1 MSVAVCL
8 LLLLGVRV
16 MRCEIGPSATA
27 IPFMKA
33 LVDDV
38 RIVNLLSAGV
48 RDDGYVV
55 GGIMDGLGALEASA
69 NASQIVVLMN
79 HELKHT
85 AGVTREHGARGAYVS
100 RVVLERETL
109 AVVSVEDFLRD
120 SRANGACDAAR
131 NGMFTR
137 CSFDRLCSGDLPPV
151 TALFNSRTGRGT
163 QTRIFLTGEEGDSF
177 PRALAFIVDGPAA
190 RTAVH
195 LRALGSM
202 RFENVVLC
210 PFEQDL
216 TIAAVSDD
224 QYPSGFAGVYVGTK
238 RQTANAIDSA
248 GLTGGTLYAFAVDG
262 FRGEAENSN
271 ALLLDGARFS
281 LVSMSG
287 ADGEPPALPQLLRD
301 QVRARNATLFARPE
315 DMAWHPLR
323 LNELLLVASDQDLLD
338 GGRSR
343 LWSFVFDDIAAPLRG
358 GTVRWLINGLE
369 GANMLDNVA
378 IDARGVSYLAE
389 DSTRVQTFNNR
400 FLELDTRDASRTGA
414 PRFLAEHDREQFA
427 STSFDAEFSGQID
440 VSHLLGDGWMLVS
453 SQAHSILLGNRTDP
467 DDQAAQLLAVRVR
480 QPDLP
485 LMYDMRVRA
494 LADGASELS
503 VHVLDAD
510 VSAPWTIDVVADG
523 AVEQGKAAAK
533 ATKIT
538 MLHSPAAGSAAAKP
552 ESPFRRAALAEASVT
567 LRLQTSAMTKVAFTL
582 TGANGA
588 TRTLERVLAVT
599 AGSFE
604 EPNNA
609 LSPTGVALVSVFGA
623 VFGLAIIALIVCL
636 VLRSKRATTV

>member
-1 MSVAVCL
+1 
-8 LLLLGVRV
+8 
-16 MRCEIGPSATA
+16 
-27 IPFMKA
+27 
-33 LVDDV
+33 
-38 RIVNLLSAGV
+38 
-48 RDDGYVV
+48 
-55 GGIMDGLGALEASA
+55 
-69 NASQIVVLMN
+69 
-79 HELKHT
+79 
-85 AGVTREHGARGAYVS
+85 
-100 RVVLERETL
+100 
-109 AVVSVEDFLRD
+109 
-120 SRANGACDAAR
+120 
-131 NGMFTR
+131 
-137 CSFDRLCSGDLPPV
+137 
-151 TALFNSRTGRGT
+151 
-163 QTRIFLTGEEGDSF
+163 
-177 PRALAFIVDGPAA
+177 
-190 RTAVH
+190 
-195 LRALGSM
+195 
-202 RFENVVLC
+202 
-210 PFEQDL
+210 
-216 TIAAVSDD
+216 
-224 QYPSGFAGVYVGTK
+224 
-238 RQTANAIDSA
+238 
-248 GLTGGTLYAFAVDG
+248 
-262 FRGEAENSN
+262 
-271 ALLLDGARFS
+271 
-281 LVSMSG
+281 
-287 ADGEPPALPQLLRD
+287 
-301 QVRARNATLFARPE
+301 
-315 DMAWHPLR
+315 
-323 LNELLLVASDQDLLD
+323 
-338 GGRSR
+338 
-343 LWSFVFDDIAAPLRG
+343 
-358 GTVRWLINGLE
+358 
-369 GANMLDNVA
+369 
-378 IDARGVSYLAE
+378 
-389 DSTRVQTFNNR
+389 
-400 FLELDTRDASRTGA
+400 
-414 PRFLAEHDREQFA
+414 LAEHDREQFA

-503 VHVLDAD
+503 VRVLDAD